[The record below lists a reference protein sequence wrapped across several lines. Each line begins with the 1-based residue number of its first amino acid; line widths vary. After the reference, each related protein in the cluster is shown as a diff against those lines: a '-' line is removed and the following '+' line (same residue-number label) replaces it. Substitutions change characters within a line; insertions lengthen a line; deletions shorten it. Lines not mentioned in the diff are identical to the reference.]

1 MLRFGRVS
9 DIDAS
14 RGMARVSFVEDGT
27 ASDWMSVIV
36 AKTGDEKFFYLPDV
50 NEQVACLMGKG
61 SLRGVILG
69 AVYSDA
75 RTPDSGNS
83 GEGVLSVVFS
93 NGDKIKYDGSTG
105 AMDITASGGVTINGN
120 LTVNGSV
127 DASQDVTAGPLNVSL
142 TGHTHVVAGVQV
154 GSGSVTS
161 NPPL

>member
-9 DIDAS
+9 EIDAN
-14 RGMARVSFVEDGT
+14 RGMARVSFIEDGT
-27 ASDWMSVIV
+27 VSDWMSVVV
-36 AKTGDEKFFYLPDV
+36 AKTGDDKFFYIPDV
-50 NEQVACLMGKG
+50 NEQVACMMGKG

-83 GEGVLSVVFS
+83 GAGVLSVVFS
-93 NGDKIKYDGSTG
+93 NGDKIKYDRSSG

-127 DASQDVTAGPLNVSL
+127 DASADVTAGPLNVSL
-142 TGHTHVVAGVQV
+142 TGHTHLVTGVQT
-154 GSGSVTS
+154 GPSSVTS